1 MSASVLITGAGGMI
15 GSHIATTLLD
25 AKHAVLATYYRPT
38 IDMSELPAH
47 LALCELDVRYSQH
60 VAEIVERALPDWIF
74 HLAAQSSPT
83 ISWERPQET
92 LESNVIGTTNVF
104 EAVRRIRKTNQS
116 YDPVVVCACS
126 SAEYGESFFTAEAPL
141 TESARLQPLHPY
153 GVSKVA
159 TDLLAFQYFRSDN
172 IRSVRARIFN
182 TSGPRK
188 RGDVISDF
196 SRRIASM
203 PPGDGA
209 LRVGNLAPKRAYLH
223 VTDVVRALTGLAEM
237 GRAGEVYNI
246 SGRELVSVQ
255 ELIPMFET
263 VARRK
268 ITAVV
273 DESLLR
279 PNDEPIV
286 VGDNTKI
293 QRDIGWTPRR
303 TVSDIVQ
310 DVYAY
315 ESNKVGQCS
324 STG

>member
-15 GSHIATTLLD
+15 GSHLATTVLD
-25 AKHAVLATYYRPT
+25 AKHTVLATYYRPT
-38 IDMSELPAH
+38 IDMAELPAQ
-47 LALCELDVRYSQH
+47 LTLCELDIRYTQH
-60 VAEIVERALPDWIF
+60 VEEIVERALPDWIF
-74 HLAAQSSPT
+74 HLAAQSYPT
-83 ISWERPQET
+83 VSRERPQET
-92 LESNVIGTTNVF
+92 LETNVIGTTNVF
-104 EAVRRIRKTNQS
+104 EAVRRARRLNRG

-126 SAEYGESFFTAEAPL
+126 SAEYGDSFFTAKAPL
-141 TESARLQPLHPY
+141 TESAQLLPLHPY

-203 PPGDGA
+203 PPGDGT

-223 VTDVVRALTGLAEM
+223 VADMVRALIGLAEM

-246 SGRELVSVQ
+246 SGHELVSVQ
-255 ELIPMFET
+255 ELIPMFEK
-263 VARRK
+263 ASGRRLST
-268 ITAVV
+268 IV
-273 DESLLR
+273 DEALLR
-279 PNDEPIV
+279 PNDEPII

-293 QRDIGWTPRR
+293 QRDIGWNPLRS
-303 TVSDIVQ
+303 VSDIVQ

-315 ESNKVGQCS
+315 EASKVGCNS
-324 STG
+324 PV